1 MEPQR
6 QDRRGRKCQDTANRD
21 KNRSQA
27 AALGF
32 SSQTEHGG
40 ATASRMPVHIHPP
53 GRSLQH
59 FLGAWGASLH
69 DPQRLYSMSAVFL
82 VYRFIS
88 VDSFLRLIL
97 ESMSQFLP
105 GGLAKYRTLSRG
117 SFLLRIFKDTS
128 ALGLI
133 AIVNIPG
140 SKFTFGPLGCDLPH
154 PRAPSLLLPWRL

>member
-1 MEPQR
+1 MSGHSKQTRTEARLLLWASVHR
-6 QDRRGRKCQDTANRD
+6 QSMVGRPHRGCLCTSTHLAGP
-21 KNRSQA
+21 SSIFWG
-27 AALGF
+27 LG
-32 SSQTEHGG
+32 
-40 ATASRMPVHIHPP
+40 
-53 GRSLQH
+53 
-59 FLGAWGASLH
+59 GASLH